1 MLIRQEQL
9 IDIDSVVGHS
19 IEYDYVIQDCI
30 MLHTIDSKIIKIRL
44 TQDNEIVCTVVTY
57 KDMPY

>member
-44 TQDNEIVCTVVTY
+44 TQDDNIVYSLITY
-57 KDMPY
+57 TDIPY